1 MRDLDARRWLR
12 ARLRALVARFPRLTS
27 PESQERAAAWLQ
39 GETLRVHADRAT
51 LDGLDTMTERHG
63 YRSREDA
70 AETALADGVND
81 AIDNTG
87 GRHA

>member
-1 MRDLDARRWLR
+1 MTDLDARRWLR

-27 PESQERAAAWLQ
+27 PESQERAAAWLD

-70 AETALADGVND
+70 AEQVLQEGVRD
-81 AIDNTG
+81 ATGYIG